1 MIVWESRA
9 EQELQE
15 IYDYIFFNSP
25 QNAEKVINELISIV
39 ESVLNM
45 SYKYPKEPYFND
57 ENIRFI
63 PKWNYK
69 IIYLI
74 GDIDITII
82 SVFNTSQGS
91 IKIIR

>member
-9 EQELQE
+9 EKELQE
-15 IYDYIFFNSP
+15 IYDYIFLNSP
-25 QNAEKVINELISIV
+25 QNAEKVINELISIA

-45 SYKYPKEPYFND
+45 SYKHPKEPYFND